1 MPVTRFFGLCLLV
14 SLLAACASSPEPRRI
29 TQSGGA
35 YETPRERVRA
45 EAQAISAPS
54 DHFLAVARN
63 SDHQKVGRPYTIAGQ
78 RFAPRR
84 EDGYDEIGIG
94 SWYGPNFHGRP
105 TANGEVFDQDLMSAA
120 HTTLPIPSIVEVT
133 NLENGRTV
141 RVRLNDRGPF
151 VDDRIIDLSRAAAE
165 ALDYRAAGLA
175 RVRVRYIGPAAAA
188 DAPPARRQPGFAPP
202 AVAAPVSAPANPVVH
217 AAVAAPPPA
226 AVPNPVSNPIPASTP
241 AAAADVGRHVLQLGA
256 FSERGNA
263 ERFALRLAL
272 DDPTWV
278 EPGQSNGRAIY
289 RVFAGGWPDRR
300 DAEQAR
306 IALRDRGV
314 YDARIVA
321 LD

>member
-1 MPVTRFFGLCLLV
+1 MPVTRVLALCLLV
-14 SLLAACASSPEPRRI
+14 SFAAACASSPEPRRVV
-29 TQSGGA
+29 QSGGS
-35 YETPRERVRA
+35 YESPRQQERA
-45 EAQAISAPS
+45 EARAIDAPS
-54 DHFLAVARN
+54 DHFLAIARN
-63 SDHQKVGRPYTIAGQ
+63 SDHQKVGRPYTISGQ
-78 RFAPRR
+78 RFTPRR
-84 EDGYDEIGIG
+84 DDRYDEVGIG

-105 TANGEVFDQDLMSAA
+105 TANGETFDQNLMSAA

-175 RVRVRYIGPAAAA
+175 RVRVRYIGPAAAN
-188 DAPPARRQPGFAPP
+188 DAPPARRQPDFTPP
-202 AVAAPVSAPANPVVH
+202 PVAAPAPNPVIH
-217 AAVAAPPPA
+217 AAVAAPPPPPA
-226 AVPNPVSNPIPASTP
+226 PAVTP
-241 AAAADVGRHVLQLGA
+241 AAPVDIGRHVLQLGA

-278 EPGQSNGRAIY
+278 EPGTSNGRPIY
-289 RVFAGGWPDRR
+289 RVFAGGWSDRGA
-300 DAEQAR
+300 AEQALV
-306 IALRDRGV
+306 ALRDRGV
-314 YDARIVA
+314 YDARVVA